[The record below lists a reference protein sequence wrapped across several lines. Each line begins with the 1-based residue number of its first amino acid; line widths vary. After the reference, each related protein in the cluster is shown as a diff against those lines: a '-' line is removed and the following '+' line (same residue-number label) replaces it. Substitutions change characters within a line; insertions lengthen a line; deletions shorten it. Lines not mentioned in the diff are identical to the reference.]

1 MELEKYADWASIVA
15 VAAIV
20 HVLHVKLL
28 FPNSGFFKYKLS
40 PNTVSEID
48 APVPSGPILHCSS
61 DVILHC
67 SSDVDTN
74 GYGVMTST

>member
-48 APVPSGPILHCSS
+48 APVPSGPILHCHP
-61 DVILHC
+61 VALF
-67 SSDVDTN
+67 
-74 GYGVMTST
+74 